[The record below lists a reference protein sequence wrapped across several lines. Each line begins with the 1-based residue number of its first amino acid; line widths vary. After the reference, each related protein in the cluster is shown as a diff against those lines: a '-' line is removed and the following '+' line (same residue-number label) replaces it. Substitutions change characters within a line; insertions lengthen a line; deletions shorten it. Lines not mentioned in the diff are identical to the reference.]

1 MSGSANPRT
10 DNPKGELIERARA
23 LNLGEPVFESVAQGP
38 GHEPWFTTV
47 ISVQGR
53 DLGRGEGR
61 SKRDAERTAS
71 QDALQRLMAEP
82 VLSGQAASAAAQRVA
97 QVWPIY
103 AEVLSQA
110 LLVAHE
116 RSDAGQLSEVA
127 QDAARLYRTLMQ
139 ELGVS
144 PVPQNGKH
152 DPDA

>member
-1 MSGSANPRT
+1 MSGSANPRS

-47 ISVQGR
+47 VSLQGR

-71 QDALQRLMAEP
+71 HAALQRLMAEP
-82 VLSGQAASAAAQRVA
+82 ELVAAEPSPRAQT
-97 QVWPIY
+97 WPIY

-144 PVPQNGKH
+144 PVPQNGRH